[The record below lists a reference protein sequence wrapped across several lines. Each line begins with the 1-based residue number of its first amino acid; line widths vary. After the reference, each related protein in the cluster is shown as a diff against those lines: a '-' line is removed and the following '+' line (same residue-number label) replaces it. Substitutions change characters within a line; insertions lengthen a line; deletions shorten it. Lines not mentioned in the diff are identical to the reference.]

1 MSRTKKSRTP
11 RAEKRDVIKETSKS
25 VITPDAKRPKQKKG
39 KQAGNRQKEAFAHN
53 NQTQV
58 NSAPKD
64 PRIGNKT
71 PIDLTP
77 KSAPTKANQPRKE
90 KPSPIAAIKAV
101 EPVTSSPNSAL
112 EDELYAIEED
122 AQLQQILALQ
132 EDDTALNKEQINY
145 FNQKMERHQTL
156 RELLGWNDE
165 DDEDEDEVES
175 TNKSEDDLWDTLD
188 NNDLSKFE

>member
-11 RAEKRDVIKETSKS
+11 RAEKRDVIKETSKT
-25 VITPDAKRPKQKKG
+25 VITPETKRPKQKKG
-39 KQAGNRQKEAFAHN
+39 KEAGNRQKEAFAHN

-77 KSAPTKANQPRKE
+77 KSAPKANQPRKE

-101 EPVTSSPNSAL
+101 EPVISSPNSAL
-112 EDELYAIEED
+112 EDELYAIED
-122 AQLQQILALQ
+122 DPQLQQILALQ
-132 EDDTALNKEQINY
+132 EDDTDLNEEQINY
-145 FNQKMERHQTL
+145 FNQKMERHQEL

-165 DDEDEDEVES
+165 DDEDEIEN